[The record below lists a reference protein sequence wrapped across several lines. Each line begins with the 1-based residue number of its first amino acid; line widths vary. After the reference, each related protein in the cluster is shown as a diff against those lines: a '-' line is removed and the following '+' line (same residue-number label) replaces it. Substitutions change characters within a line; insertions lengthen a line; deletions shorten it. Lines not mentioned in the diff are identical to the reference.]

1 MYPPSPP
8 LCDFQV
14 MIGETLAHHVESEL
28 DPVENSKP
36 PSYHHYAGANNIIS
50 KRQALL
56 KKGGRKARSTPAAL
70 QSRHHHHPHR
80 NQKHPSL
87 ARSNPSRFSDINNM
101 GTGGK
106 SATDCGS
113 ATSRVPASSTAI
125 TLHHQKQGAK
135 KEVLKSKPVR
145 TEKSPFSGGQPT
157 HSLNKYEHP
166 VQSLNTT
173 KQKIKHITPVK
184 VSPIKR
190 NENSCRLS
198 PASLDLYHREGI
210 KIPLNPADYF
220 KSIKVTEAELISEED
235 HKDGKK
241 NYAGAKFSE
250 PPSPSVLPKPPSHW
264 VGDNTQEHLNPSRA
278 LMTVHL
284 KTLLKLHALP

>member
-1 MYPPSPP
+1 
-8 LCDFQV
+8 

-28 DPVENSKP
+28 NHIEDSKP
-36 PSYHHYAGANNIIS
+36 SSHYHHAGANSNIN

-56 KKGGRKARSTPAAL
+56 KKGGRKTRSTPAAL
-70 QSRHHHHPHR
+70 QSRHHHPHR

-87 ARSNPSRFSDINNM
+87 ARKDPSRFSDINNNNM

-106 SATDCGS
+106 STADC
-113 ATSRVPASSTAI
+113 TSNTGRTPASTAI

-145 TEKSPFSGGQPT
+145 TEKTPFPGGLPM

-166 VQSLNTT
+166 VQFLNTI
-173 KQKIKHITPVK
+173 KQKIKHSTPVK

-190 NENSCRLS
+190 NENGYQPS
-198 PASLDLYHREGI
+198 PASSLGI

-220 KSIKVTEAELISEED
+220 KSVKVPEAESISEED

-264 VGDNTQEHLNPSRA
+264 VGDNTQEHSNPSRA

>member
-1 MYPPSPP
+1 
-8 LCDFQV
+8 
-14 MIGETLAHHVESEL
+14 MIGETLAHHVESKL
-28 DPVENSKP
+28 DHVENSKP
-36 PSYHHYAGANNIIS
+36 SSYHHYGGANNNNIN

-70 QSRHHHHPHR
+70 QSRHHHHPHH

-106 SATDCGS
+106 STDCGS
-113 ATSRVPASSTAI
+113 ATSRVPGSTAI
-125 TLHHQKQGAK
+125 TLHHQNQGAR

-145 TEKSPFSGGQPT
+145 TEKTPYPGRQPT
-157 HSLNKYEHP
+157 HSPNKYDHP

-173 KQKIKHITPVK
+173 KQKIKHSTPVK
-184 VSPIKR
+184 VSPVKQ
-190 NENSCRLS
+190 NENSYRPS

-220 KSIKVTEAELISEED
+220 KSVKVTEAELISEED
-235 HKDGKK
+235 HKEGKK

-264 VGDNTQEHLNPSRA
+264 VGDNTQGLSNPSRV

-284 KTLLKLHALP
+284 KTLLKLQALP

>member
-1 MYPPSPP
+1 
-8 LCDFQV
+8 
-14 MIGETLAHHVESEL
+14 MIGETLAHHVESKL
-28 DPVENSKP
+28 DHTENSKP
-36 PSYHHYAGANNIIS
+36 PSYHHYAGATNIN
-50 KRQALL
+50 KRQSLL

-87 ARSNPSRFSDINNM
+87 ARSNPSRFSDINNNL

-106 SATDCGS
+106 PATDC
-113 ATSRVPASSTAI
+113 TSNTGRTPASAAV
-125 TLHHQKQGAK
+125 TLHHPKQGAK

-145 TEKSPFSGGQPT
+145 TEKTPYPGGQPI

-166 VQSLNTT
+166 VQSVNTT
-173 KQKIKHITPVK
+173 KQKIKHSTPVK

-190 NENSCRLS
+190 NENSYRPS
-198 PASLDLYHREGI
+198 PASLDLYHRKGI

-220 KSIKVTEAELISEED
+220 KSVKVPEAELISEED

-264 VGDNTQEHLNPSRA
+264 VGDNTQEHSNPSRA